1 MESLNQIEKQL
12 KERSLREIEEV
23 VNNFLNDI
31 ENLSK
36 KYGSGGAYFSLVD
49 IGYSGGTSCL
59 EKSGVKRHL
68 LYMLQKKY
76 LENMIKHR
84 SKELLS
90 KLDLLS

>member
-12 KERSLREIEEV
+12 KERSLREIEEI

-36 KYGSGGAYFSLVD
+36 KYGTGGAFFSLVD
-49 IGYSGGTSCL
+49 KSYSRGTSCL
-59 EKSGVKRHL
+59 EKSGVRHHL

-76 LENMIKHR
+76 LDNMIKHR
-84 SKELLS
+84 SKELLT

>member
-36 KYGSGGAYFSLVD
+36 KYSTGGMFFDLVD
-49 IGYSGGTSCL
+49 KSYSGGTSCL

-76 LENMIKHR
+76 LDNMIKYR